1 MRAITLTMEAFGPYS
16 TKQTIDFNQLGY
28 ETIFLITGPT
38 GAGKTS
44 IFDAMVYALYGRAS
58 GSERD
63 QDTLR
68 SHFAEEGQSTEV
80 CFVFELKDKKYEV
93 RRSPKQLKKK
103 ERGEGFTEQP
113 PKAELYVIHET
124 EKELIASKIKE
135 VNETIESM
143 LRLDYEQFR
152 KMIMI
157 PQGEFRRLIS
167 ENSKER
173 EEILQKIFQ
182 TYVYEHMT
190 DRLKEE
196 SKKLKETVE
205 HLAQKENSEIDKLH
219 WTTEEKESVTS
230 STKALEKLEDELKTD
245 DNYLK
250 ELMQSLSD
258 KRQQLKKKQE
268 EYYSQKQLK
277 QQFHEYEQY
286 KQELETM
293 KQQEPTIS
301 NQEWIIHQAE
311 KANLVKSYEEQALRR
326 KEESKKQETRLL
338 QKQQDYEVLQKEFSN
353 VEEQYKEEEGKTEER
368 EELRQSIEKYK
379 QELEQLREYTDL
391 KKQATALLTSKQQQ
405 EEKVNK
411 LQMDRKEFQQKVH
424 ELSKSNYEYQ
434 YVNKRYYELESK
446 ERELD
451 SIINQVI
458 KLMNEEEKLQQMRQ
472 HYQQVQRQYESVKK
486 QREAAIQE
494 VKRLEEEQKQHQAVL
509 MANELVEGQECPVC
523 GSTDHPNKAFTS
535 NHYVSDDAVEKAKQT
550 LEQVEKTLQK
560 QQDDY
565 VRAKSEGQ
573 SQRHI
578 VDQQQEALQSHLT
591 TPFLQEASRQEQKQ
605 TWEKERNETKEQKQ
619 LTAKQL
625 SQLEEDIKHVQVY
638 QEKMQSLDEK
648 IEEEKSKLQET
659 HNQWV
664 SINTKM
670 EHIQSGLTGEYI
682 EDPEKL
688 ASFVTQEEERYEK
701 WIHHMQQL
709 SEQYQRKKE
718 QIQKLEVEINQQQT
732 YVEETKENEKKADEQ
747 LVAQCNEV
755 GFESVEAYQLAKL
768 DQEEL
773 RNKKEEVNQF
783 RKKQQSTQ
791 DSYTK
796 LYEQLHDKEVPNLE
810 DMESLLTEMENNLEE
825 LSEQYQQIYLKK
837 TEHARIYGQLEELIQ
852 LRVESEEKYY
862 YIGELAQLARGDN
875 AYKLSFERY
884 VLSAFLDEIIIQA
897 NIRLD
902 QMTEHRYQLER
913 SQERAKGGAQS
924 GLDLEV
930 LDHYTG
936 LRRSVKTLSGGEGFK
951 AALSLALG
959 MADVVQAH
967 AGGVQLDT
975 LFIDEGFGTLDEE
988 SLDQAIN
995 CLKDLQK
1002 GNRMLGIISHVPKL
1016 KQEIPAKL
1024 QISPSPKG
1032 STCAFS
1038 LA

>member
-1 MRAITLTMEAFGPYS
+1 MEAFGPYS
-16 TKQTIDFNQLGY
+16 NKQTIDFSQLGY

-80 CFVFELKDKKYEV
+80 CFIFDLKDKQYEV
-93 RRSPKQLKKK
+93 RRSPKQLKRK

-113 PKAELYVIHET
+113 PKAELYEIHDT
-124 EKELIASKIKE
+124 EKKLLASKIKD

-190 DRLKEE
+190 ERLKEE

-205 HLAQKENSEIDKLH
+205 HLAQKEHSEIDKLH
-219 WTTEEKESVTS
+219 WSTEDKESLTS

-250 ELMQSLSD
+250 DLMESLTD

-293 KQQEPTIS
+293 KQQETTIS
-301 NQEWIIHQAE
+301 NKEWIIHEAE
-311 KANLVKSYEEQALRR
+311 KANLVKSYENQVLRR

-338 QKQQDYEVLQKEFSN
+338 EKRQDYEVLQKEFSN

-368 EELRQSIEKYK
+368 EELRKSIEKYK
-379 QELEQLREYTDL
+379 QELEQVREYTHL
-391 KKQATALLTSKQQQ
+391 KKQASALFTSKQQQ

-411 LQMDRKEFQQKVH
+411 FQAERKELQQKVH

-434 YVNKRYYELESK
+434 HVNKRYYELESK

-451 SIINQVI
+451 SIIDQVN
-458 KLMNEEEKLQQMRQ
+458 KLMNEEEKLQKMRH
-472 HYQQVQRQYESVKK
+472 HYQQVQREYENVKK
-486 QREAAIQE
+486 QREAAVQE
-494 VKRLEEEQKQHQAVL
+494 VKKLEEEQKQHQAVL
-509 MANELVEGQECPVC
+509 MANELAGGQECPVC
-523 GSTDHPNKAFTS
+523 GSTDHPNKAYSS
-535 NHYVSDDAVEKAKQT
+535 NDYVSDEAVDKAKQT
-550 LEQVEKTLQK
+550 LEQLEQTLQK

-591 TPFLQEASRQEQKQ
+591 NAFLQNASRQQQKE
-605 TWEKERNETKEQKQ
+605 TWEQERNETREQKK

-625 SQLEEDIKHVQVY
+625 SQLEENMKHVQAY

-648 IEEEKSKLQET
+648 IEKENSKLQET
-659 HNQWV
+659 HDQWV
-664 SINTKM
+664 SMKTKV

-682 EDPEKL
+682 DDPDKL
-688 ASFVTQEEERYEK
+688 ASFVTKEEERYEK
-701 WIHHMQQL
+701 WLYHLQQL
-709 SEQYQRKKE
+709 SEQYQQKKE
-718 QIQKLEVEINQQQT
+718 QVQKLEAEINQQHT
-732 YVEETKENEKKADEQ
+732 YVEETKENEKKANEQ
-747 LVAQCNEV
+747 LVAQCKEV
-755 GFESVEAYQLAKL
+755 GFESVDAYQQAKL
-768 DQEEL
+768 EQEEL
-773 RNKKEEVNQF
+773 QNKKEKVSQF
-783 RKKQQSTQ
+783 RKKQQSIQ

-796 LYEQLHDKEVPNLE
+796 LHEQLHDKQMPNLE
-810 DMESLLTEMENNLEE
+810 NMETLLNEMENKLEE
-825 LSEQYQQIYLKK
+825 LSEEYQQVYLKK

-852 LRVESEEKYY
+852 LREESEEKYY
-862 YIGELAQLARGDN
+862 YIGELAQLAKGDN
-875 AYKLSFERY
+875 AFKLSFERY

-902 QMTEHRYQLER
+902 QMTEHRYHLER
-913 SQERAKGGAQS
+913 SQEKAKGGAQS

-936 LRRSVKTLSGGEGFK
+936 LRRSVRTLSGGEGFK

-988 SLDQAIN
+988 SLDQAIS

-1024 QISPSPKG
+1024 QITPSPKG

-1038 LA
+1038 LG